1 MQAQYQA
8 LAVLSTGIYFTGLTF
23 LKIAASGMPPLAGDR
38 PVHLAR
44 TLLTDRTWLA
54 GGTVVAVGACV
65 QAASLTGLTL
75 VAAQPMFLAGV
86 GLLIVLAVPVMGERL
101 TLREWGCVVVLAAA
115 TALFADAAA
124 GGPRIAP
131 PEAAGG
137 ATVLTS
143 AAGAPGAGA
152 GPGAGAAVPPW
163 LLGSVAA
170 LSLLVP
176 CAAFLAADLKRKGA
190 HARPLTGVAL
200 AIDVGLLTGTAELML
215 KGAAA
220 RLGHP
225 LTPVAYAYPALFAV
239 TAPLALGQLQIALQR
254 CRLVVVGLVATATA
268 KTYLLLV
275 GTLLFREPWPDGA
288 STELAVALALSVLGI
303 AAVPH
308 HERRPSPA
316 RLHRAP
322 TAR

>member
-23 LKIAASGMPPLAGDR
+23 LKIA
-38 PVHLAR
+38 
-44 TLLTDRTWLA
+44 
-54 GGTVVAVGACV
+54 
-65 QAASLTGLTL
+65 
-75 VAAQPMFLAGV
+75 MFLAGT

-115 TALFADAAA
+115 TALFADASA
-124 GGPRIAP
+124 GGPHIAP

-143 AAGAPGAGA
+143 AAGSPGAGA
-152 GPGAGAAVPPW
+152 GTGAG
-163 LLGSVAA
+163 
-170 LSLLVP
+170 
-176 CAAFLAADLKRKGA
+176 
-190 HARPLTGVAL
+190 
-200 AIDVGLLTGTAELML
+200 
-215 KGAAA
+215 
-220 RLGHP
+220 
-225 LTPVAYAYPALFAV
+225 
-239 TAPLALGQLQIALQR
+239 
-254 CRLVVVGLVATATA
+254 
-268 KTYLLLV
+268 
-275 GTLLFREPWPDGA
+275 
-288 STELAVALALSVLGI
+288 